1 MEEII
6 EPFEFRQCVSILKS
20 TGEKAKDLRELKDLI
35 ASVSDESIFHHTY
48 QYFLKGHILEY
59 TNDFAQWA
67 GESLEERELSE
78 HLSNID
84 PYDFKDI
91 SDLRNEILNVIHN
104 HLERFPEPRKAIPGD
119 EFYFNETVTFI
130 FPVGIRARNLAEF
143 LTAIRYVNT
152 GPIYYH
158 FYEARMRLGKGIDDF
173 SRWIEDVFGKK
184 DLAERIRA
192 IDPFMHNIEGIKE
205 HIIEA
210 VEEEVR
216 KDMEVIDKCLTS
228 I

>member
-20 TGEKAKDLRELKDLI
+20 TGEKAKDLRELKDVI

-173 SRWIEDVFGKK
+173 SRWIEDVFEKK
-184 DLAERIRA
+184 NLAESIRA
-192 IDPFMHNIEGIKE
+192 IDPFMHTIEGIKE